1 MVQILLIIAIVLF
14 FVWYAR
20 RKPKTELTQRG
31 EVERRAD
38 IYRDQVMSFVRKVK
52 KSPTQTSRQ
61 RLDIELQRLEKIAQ
75 LDTALEKAERE
86 ESVGKAIDLYLEAL
100 SLVMQ
105 LHVELERK
113 SEIEERIK
121 ELQHQQ
127 GKEVLR

>member
-1 MVQILLIIAIVLF
+1 MVQILLIIAIILF

-20 RKPKTELTQRG
+20 RKPKTALMQRG

-38 IYRDQVMSFVRKVK
+38 IYRDQVMCFVRKVK
-52 KSPTQTSRQ
+52 ESPTQTSRQ
-61 RLDIELQRLEKIAQ
+61 RLDIELQRLEKITQ